1 MAYQCLS
8 KTSETS
14 YGWQKADITTKFNP
28 NGFHSLLRMSKKVL
42 TRFLRPLDGRRAWTS
57 SMDVVDVEEGATV
70 DVIGDVH
77 GKSLLQLWASP
88 HPS

>member
-1 MAYQCLS
+1 MLPQAEEGGAYAVDAAFVRDMIAWF
-8 KTSETS
+8 KD
-14 YGWQKADITTKFNP
+14 GKAIPRRYVWEIVLGAHAHFAREE
-28 NGFHSLLRMSKKVL
+28 SLV
-42 TRFLRPLDGRRAWTS
+42 TLD
-57 SMDVVDVEEGATV
+57 VDEGATV